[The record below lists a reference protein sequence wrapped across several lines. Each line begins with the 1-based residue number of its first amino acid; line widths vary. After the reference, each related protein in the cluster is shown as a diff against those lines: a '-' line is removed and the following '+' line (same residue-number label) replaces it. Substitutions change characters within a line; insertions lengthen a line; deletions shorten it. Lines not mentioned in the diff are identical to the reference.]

1 MGSEGR
7 RTVRRPRE
15 APAAEPVCPSCGQPV
30 GKAIHRSKV
39 LGAWVPTWRP
49 RPCHN
54 PRCDLF
60 GRAPHEAAER
70 PEDDRG
76 DSAEIT

>member
-15 APAAEPVCPSCGQPV
+15 TPAAEPVCPSCGQPV
-30 GKAIHRSKV
+30 GKAIHRRKV
-39 LGAWVPTWRP
+39 LGAWVPSWQP

-60 GRAPHEAAER
+60 GRSPHETGGRSEHE
-70 PEDDRG
+70 PG
-76 DSAEIT
+76 NSAETG

>member
-15 APAAEPVCPSCGQPV
+15 DPAAEPVCPSCGQPV
-30 GKAIHRSKV
+30 GKAIHRRKV
-39 LGAWVPTWRP
+39 LGAWVPAWEP

-54 PRCDLF
+54 PRCDRF
-60 GRAPHEAAER
+60 GRAPQKDGGRSGNET
-70 PEDDRG
+70 G
-76 DSAEIT
+76 NSAEIG